1 MDEKT
6 AAEKNFGPDTHVEDV
21 RSQKRISANLNENV
35 SAKLENPLEGI
46 PRDQLLRDA
55 EAFAKTH
62 GLEEYTDEFK
72 KGALVAQDPLGFE
85 SIDML
90 TEEDKMELRLERTHR
105 WNQPKT
111 LYGLVIMCSVAAA
124 VQGVRHLLNVGA
136 GPHLMIVSDG

>member
-1 MDEKT
+1 MDEKAPT
-6 AAEKNFGPDTHVEDV
+6 EKNFGSDTRVEDV
-21 RSQKRISANLNENV
+21 KRQKRNSSNLNENV

-46 PRDQLLRDA
+46 PREQLLRDA

-72 KGALVAQDPLGFE
+72 KGALVAQNPLGFE

-90 TEEDKMELRLERTHR
+90 TEEEKMELRLERTHR

-124 VQGVRHLLNVGA
+124 VQGVSRCLLSA
-136 GPHLMIVSDG
+136 RDHT